1 MLQKMR
7 PKIDG
12 CHEAYTGWAGD
23 LRVGKCVSVAIGQ
36 SSTVRDFRG
45 LHTEQPDHYA
55 WVDAAFVEQLRPVD
69 ELVATGN
76 HGRNTYDAGAPRRPF
91 AAAAA
96 AAFLIG
102 VL

>member
-55 WVDAAFVEQLRPVD
+55 WVDAAFVEQAKGLRYHTSA
-69 ELVATGN
+69 E
-76 HGRNTYDAGAPRRPF
+76 RFAPISF
-91 AAAAA
+91 HHLSA
-96 AAFLIG
+96 
-102 VL
+102 